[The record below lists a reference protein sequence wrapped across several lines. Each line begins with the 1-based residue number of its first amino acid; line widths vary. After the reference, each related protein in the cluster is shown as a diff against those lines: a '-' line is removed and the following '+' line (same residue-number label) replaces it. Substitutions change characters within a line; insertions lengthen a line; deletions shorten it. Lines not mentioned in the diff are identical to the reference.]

1 MVGLGFLGITLTGWV
16 FLVVAVL
23 TAVVGAVM
31 FLLGSERLHY
41 VWGFFCVAVC
51 IWMGAFFML
60 SQASDP
66 LTATYWWRVSY
77 IGIILIPFTYF
88 HFVLEYTHKSK
99 FLPVMLLYSFAFLLI
114 VVNLT
119 TNLIVDEVAFLYNE
133 LYYNTPPAP
142 LHPLMLAFF
151 IGLVIVAHRF
161 EWKAYKSSTDEN
173 FKKQSRLFFAVMG
186 IGFIG
191 ATLNFLNVYG
201 VLVHP
206 ITSVLTIFAPPV
218 VAYAMLKYKLFNVR
232 VVLAQFLTFAIVSFS
247 VFRLAV
253 SEGIQEVLFNAA
265 MLGVTSIVGLYLIQN
280 VRKEIEQRE
289 QIQILANE
297 LRVKNEKLTELDKLK
312 SQFLSIATHE
322 LRTPLTIVRNFISL
336 MLDGTYGKVN
346 DALAEG
352 GRQVFQRV
360 DDMARSV
367 DTYLNVSRIEQGKIK
382 YDFAAANFS
391 VLVETAYKGLL
402 TNAEKKKLT
411 LTLSVAKGA
420 ESIRMRL
427 DAPKITEVLINL
439 IDNSI
444 KYTPKGT
451 VHLSLERVGQRAR
464 FTISDTGVG
473 MTEKTQQNLF
483 KLFSPGEDS
492 KRINPASTGVGLYV
506 SKAHIEAHRGTLTAA
521 SEGPGK
527 GSQFIVE
534 LPIFSL

>member
-51 IWMGAFFML
+51 VWMGAFFML
-60 SQASDP
+60 TQTSDP
-66 LTATYWWRVSY
+66 AVATFWWRISY

-88 HFVLEYTHKSK
+88 HFVLEYTNKYK
-99 FLPVMLLYSFAFLLI
+99 LLPVVLLYSFAFFLI
-114 VVNLT
+114 SINIG
-119 TNLIVDEVAFLYNE
+119 TNLIVDRVALLYGE
-133 LYYNTPPAP
+133 IYYNTPPAL

-151 IGLVIVAHRF
+151 LGLVAVAHKF
-161 EWKAYKSSTDEN
+161 EWDAYKSSNDEK
-173 FKKQSRLFFAVMG
+173 FRRQSRLFFAVMG
-186 IGFIG
+186 VGFVG
-191 ATLNFLNVYG
+191 ATMNFLNVYG
-201 VLVHP
+201 ILVHP

-232 VVLAQFLTFAIVSFS
+232 VVLAQFLTFAVVSFS

-253 SEGIQEVLFNAA
+253 SDGRQEVLFNAV
-265 MLGVTSIVGLYLIQN
+265 MLVITTIVGLYLIQN

-289 QIQILANE
+289 QIQLLANE
-297 LRVKNEKLTELDKLK
+297 LRIKNEKLTELDKLK

-322 LRTPLTIVRNFISL
+322 LRTPLTIVRNFVSL

-352 GRQVFQRV
+352 GRQVFARV

-402 TNAEKKKLT
+402 TNAEKKNLA
-411 LTLSVAKGA
+411 LTLSIAKGA

-444 KYTPKGT
+444 KYTPQGSVRLT
-451 VHLSLERVGQRAR
+451 LERVGQRAR

-473 MTEKTQQNLF
+473 MTEKTQANLF

-492 KRINPASTGVGLYV
+492 KKINPASTGVGLYV
-506 SKAHIEAHRGTLTAA
+506 SKAHIEAHKGTLIATSA
-521 SEGPGK
+521 GPGK
-527 GSQFIVE
+527 GSQFVVE
-534 LPIFSL
+534 LPM